1 MSKQFG
7 SLKEKIAHEKAAR
20 AARDSAFEK
29 LWAEASAAGYAAG
42 DHMTP
47 RAMIVT
53 DCDGNPLEKVIE
65 GVCGFAWVR
74 VKAANKGFGHWL
86 LKTGRAK
93 RGYYGGAEIWI
104 HAHNQSY
111 ERKLK
116 HAQAMAH
123 VLKEAGVEAYAS
135 GRLD

>member
-1 MSKQFG
+1 MNKQFG

-47 RAMIVT
+47 RPMLVSDST
-53 DCDGNPLEKVIE
+53 GRPIE
-65 GVCGFAWVR
+65 HVDEGLCGFAWLNVR
-74 VKAANKGFGHWL
+74 GANKGFGHWL
-86 LKTGRAK
+86 LKTGRAR
-93 RGYYGGAEIWI
+93 RGYYGGAEVWI

-116 HAQAMAH
+116 HAQTMAH
-123 VLKEAGVEAYAS
+123 ILKEAGIEASAS